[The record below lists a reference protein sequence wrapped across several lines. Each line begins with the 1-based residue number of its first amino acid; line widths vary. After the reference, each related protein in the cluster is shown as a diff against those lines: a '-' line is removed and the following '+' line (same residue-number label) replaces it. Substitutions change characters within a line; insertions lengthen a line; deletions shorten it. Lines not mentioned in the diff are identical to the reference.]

1 MKTEPMPPR
10 EMDIREQRHGFPPL
24 PWDIARLVVRTYK
37 KEEGGKSKMPLFLPE
52 VVNYASYTHSAQNKT
67 HTVKR

>member
-1 MKTEPMPPR
+1 MPPP
-10 EMDIREQRHGFPPL
+10 EMDTTEHGFPPL

-37 KEEGGKSKMPLFLPE
+37 KEEGEKSKMPLFLPE

-67 HTVKR
+67 HTEKRWNTV

>member
-1 MKTEPMPPR
+1 MPPG
-10 EMDIREQRHGFPPL
+10 EMDTIEQRHGFPHL

-37 KEEGGKSKMPLFLPE
+37 KEEGEKSKMPSFLPE

-67 HTVKR
+67 HTEKRWNTV